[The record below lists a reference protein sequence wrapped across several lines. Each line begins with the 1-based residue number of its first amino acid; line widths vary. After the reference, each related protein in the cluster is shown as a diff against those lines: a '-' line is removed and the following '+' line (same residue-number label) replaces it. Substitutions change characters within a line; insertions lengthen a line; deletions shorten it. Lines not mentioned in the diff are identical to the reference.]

1 MAEQEQ
7 VRIMINRL
15 NKICSILLAGIFFSL
30 PVTAEESNNEMFS
43 EQNTVGDILR
53 APEFKGFA
61 KKLLP
66 WDDEGR
72 NNPEVKISEIGRLM
86 PYHNNIVPT
95 DILVSLNYLLAETRH
110 GKQVFYEIY
119 PKQDKRQKNTGIFFF
134 RGKPEAPFAIICP
147 GGGFSYV
154 GSLHEGFPL
163 ALELS
168 KKGYNAFVI
177 KYRSGSPDWAMQ
189 DLAVAVSYIFAQA
202 KELQISTDN
211 YSVWGGSAGARM
223 AAYIGSYGVN
233 AFGGDNLPR
242 PAAVI
247 MAYTGHG
254 DFTSQQ
260 PPTFMVVG
268 ENDWIANPLAMKHR
282 AESLTNAGIK
292 TEFHQYPNL
301 GHGFGLGTKTSAAG
315 WLDKAVKF
323 WEKQI
328 KRLQKS
334 I

>member
-119 PKQDKRQKNTGIFFF
+119 PEQDKQRENTGIFFF
-134 RGKPEAPFAIICP
+134 RGKPDAPFAIICP
-147 GGGFSYV
+147 
-154 GSLHEGFPL
+154 
-163 ALELS
+163 
-168 KKGYNAFVI
+168 
-177 KYRSGSPDWAMQ
+177 
-189 DLAVAVSYIFAQA
+189 
-202 KELQISTDN
+202 
-211 YSVWGGSAGARM
+211 
-223 AAYIGSYGVN
+223 
-233 AFGGDNLPR
+233 
-242 PAAVI
+242 AAVFL
-247 MAYTGHG
+247 MSVLCTRV
-254 DFTSQQ
+254 F
-260 PPTFMVVG
+260 
-268 ENDWIANPLAMKHR
+268 L
-282 AESLTNAGIK
+282 
-292 TEFHQYPNL
+292 
-301 GHGFGLGTKTSAAG
+301 
-315 WLDKAVKF
+315 WL
-323 WEKQI
+323 
-328 KRLQKS
+328 
-334 I
+334 

>member
-1 MAEQEQ
+1 MVEQKQ
-7 VRIMINRL
+7 VRIMINKL

-66 WDDEGR
+66 WDDESR

-86 PYHNNIVPT
+86 PYHNNIVPA
-95 DILVSLNYLLAETRH
+95 DILASLNYLLAEIRQ

-119 PKQDKRQKNTGIFFF
+119 PKQDKRQENTGIFFF
-134 RGKPEAPFAIICP
+134 RGKPDAPFAIICP

-168 KKGYNAFVI
+168 KQGYNAFVI

-189 DLAVAVSYIFAQA
+189 DFATAISFIFSKAGGLS
-202 KELQISTDN
+202 KSTDN

-223 AAYIGSYGVN
+223 AAYTCSYGV
-233 AFGGDNLPR
+233 
-242 PAAVI
+242 
-247 MAYTGHG
+247 
-254 DFTSQQ
+254 
-260 PPTFMVVG
+260 
-268 ENDWIANPLAMKHR
+268 
-282 AESLTNAGIK
+282 
-292 TEFHQYPNL
+292 
-301 GHGFGLGTKTSAAG
+301 
-315 WLDKAVKF
+315 
-323 WEKQI
+323 
-328 KRLQKS
+328 
-334 I
+334 

>member
-1 MAEQEQ
+1 MVEQKQ
-7 VRIMINRL
+7 VCIMIIRL
-15 NKICSILLAGIFFSL
+15 NKICGIILAGIFFSL

-43 EQNTVGDILR
+43 EQNTVEDILR
-53 APEFKGFA
+53 TPEFKGFA

-66 WDDEGR
+66 WDDESR

-86 PYHNNIVPT
+86 PYHNNIVPA
-95 DILVSLNYLLAETRH
+95 DILAPLNYLLTETRQ

-119 PKQDKRQKNTGIFFF
+119 PEQDKRQENTGIFFF

-168 KKGYNAFVI
+168 KMGYNAFVI

-189 DLAVAVSYIFAQA
+189 DLSVAVSYIFAQA

-242 PAAVI
+242 PAVVI
-247 MAYTGHG
+247 MAYTGHS
-254 DFTSQQ
+254 DFTPQQ

-268 ENDWIANPLAMKHR
+268 ENDWIANPQAMKHR

-292 TEFHQYPNL
+292 TEFHQYPNV